1 MKLSIIISILNSH
14 EIVRRQIIHFEQMHI
29 PDDVE
34 ILYMDDGSEPPLSK
48 PPISLSL
55 KSKLNLRIVPVNNPR
70 TETDGIFYDGRVSIA
85 RNLGAKLAQGEF
97 LLMTDIDYIIR
108 EADIEYARNLKYD
121 KARFKREFGVL
132 LEDGTVT
139 QDLDV
144 LRKYGLAEER
154 IVARGVQISPHPNNF
169 IIRKSVYEAIGGYR
183 ENLQGKY
190 PSRGDTWFKRDW
202 TNYYEAGKCTLAP
215 AEERT
220 TLLMFP
226 NGKFCGDLDY
236 NPFGLFHNFSRKT
249 DKNPYCR
256 TT

>member
-1 MKLSIIISILNSH
+1 MKASIIIGVFNSH
-14 EIVRRQIIHFEQMHI
+14 EIVRRQVLHYEKMGL

-34 ILYMDDGSEPPLSK
+34 VLLMDDSSEPPIEIKTNLN
-48 PPISLSL
+48 IS
-55 KSKLNLRIVPVNNPR
+55 VFPVGNPR
-70 TETDGIFYDGRVSIA
+70 NDDGIFYDGRVSIA
-85 RNLGAKLAQGEF
+85 RNLGAKLAKGEF

-108 EADIEYARNLKYD
+108 EADIEQARNMKYD

-139 QDLDV
+139 QDIEV
-144 LRKYGLAEER
+144 LRQYGLLESR
-154 IVARGVQISPHPNNF
+154 IKSRGMQISPHPNNF
-169 IIRKSVYEAIGGYR
+169 IIRKSTYFDIGGYR

-202 TNYYEAGKCTLAP
+202 TNYFEAGKATLQP

-226 NGKFCGDLDY
+226 NGQFCGDVDY
-236 NPFGLFHNFSRKT
+236 NPFGLFHNLSRKT
-249 DKNPYCR
+249 LINPYCKVA
-256 TT
+256 